1 MDFQTARRIYL
12 AQTYKEIT
20 EPYRSQWVSLV
31 QDLDNRGYHNEVPD
45 YIRKH
50 YKG

>member
-12 AQTYKEIT
+12 AQTYKDIT
-20 EPYRSQWVSLV
+20 ESYRSQWVALV
-31 QDLDNRGYHNEVPD
+31 QDLDTRGYHNEVPD

-50 YKG
+50 YKC